1 MSEAAD
7 LIVVGARVHTGAGPA
22 PHAQAVAVRGG
33 RIAAVGSASEVRAL
47 AGRRTEVLDLAGAT
61 VLAGMNDAHAHIAQ
75 WGASRPPL
83 ALDVSPREVTS
94 IADVAGLVR
103 AAAGRQP
110 PGTWIRGYGWD
121 VGFLAECVADPR
133 RRLTRADLDDAAPDH
148 PVVLADFSLHAIW
161 VNSRAIEIAGVSAAT
176 PTPTGGDISRD
187 ERGEP
192 EGLFSEFA
200 AQGLIQQHVPEL
212 TREERRTAIAAATT
226 ELHQLGTTSVTDPAL
241 GPGGG
246 GGMLG
251 TETLRAYEDMAREG
265 ELGLRV
271 SALLLFGAEG
281 TVTVED
287 MRAGLEGF
295 EVDAPAGSRLRVGGI
310 KIFGDG
316 IPPLHTAWLHEP
328 YADAPTR
335 GGLVIPGDDDAA
347 RVAELRELV
356 RLAHA
361 AGHQIGIHA
370 TGDAAIDA
378 TVDAFAAAVR
388 RHPRADPRHYVIHAD
403 LTYAATLRTM
413 GEHGFGASSQP
424 SIKTAAAHLSALL
437 LGEERAAYQW
447 PYRSMLDA
455 GVPLVFSSDAPVVWP
470 DWRQGVA
477 AAVLR
482 TSAADGAVY
491 GPQERITVEEAIAA
505 YTRGG
510 AWQDLAED
518 QKGTIEVGK
527 VADLC
532 VLGGD
537 PFTGDPAEIPEM
549 PILATVLDGEPVHVA

>member
-1 MSEAAD
+1 MSEAAE
-7 LIVVGARVHTGAGPA
+7 LVIVGARVHTGATPR
-22 PHAQAVAVRGG
+22 PDAQAVAVRGG
-33 RIAAVGSASEVRAL
+33 RIAAVGTASEVRAL
-47 AGRRTEVLDLAGAT
+47 AGPRTEVLDLAGAT

-94 IADVAGLVR
+94 IADIAGLVR
-103 AAAGRQP
+103 AATAQVP

-133 RRLTRADLDDAAPDH
+133 RRLTRADLDGVAPDH

-161 VNSRAIEIAGVSAAT
+161 VNSKAIEIAGVTAAT

-192 EGLFSEFA
+192 EGVFSEFA
-200 AQGLIQQHVPEL
+200 AQNLIQQHVPEL
-212 TREERRTAIAAATT
+212 TRAERRTAIAAATA
-226 ELHQLGTTSVTDPAL
+226 ELHRLGTTSVTDPAL

-246 GGMLG
+246 SGMLG

-328 YADAPTR
+328 YADAPTC
-335 GGLVIPGDDDAA
+335 GSLVIPGEDDAA
-347 RVAELRELV
+347 RVAELGSSC
-356 RLAHA
+356 AWPTPP
-361 AGHQIGIHA
+361 A
-370 TGDAAIDA
+370 TRSASTRRA
-378 TVDAFAAAVR
+378 T
-388 RHPRADPRHYVIHAD
+388 PRSTPRS
-403 LTYAATLRTM
+403 TRSPPRCAATRART
-413 GEHGFGASSQP
+413 
-424 SIKTAAAHLSALL
+424 
-437 LGEERAAYQW
+437 
-447 PYRSMLDA
+447 
-455 GVPLVFSSDAPVVWP
+455 
-470 DWRQGVA
+470 
-477 AAVLR
+477 
-482 TSAADGAVY
+482 
-491 GPQERITVEEAIAA
+491 
-505 YTRGG
+505 
-510 AWQDLAED
+510 
-518 QKGTIEVGK
+518 
-527 VADLC
+527 
-532 VLGGD
+532 
-537 PFTGDPAEIPEM
+537 PA
-549 PILATVLDGEPVHVA
+549 TT